1 MVESIYSQ
9 TQLIP
14 ASELNPGAASS
25 IRNEVIRSL
34 IGLASKEL
42 SMPPQKL
49 VVRDIRPLAD
59 LDYTYEDW
67 IENVGA
73 TAATFETMTT
83 GTMGDQRYVG
93 IYGLKLKEDSAEV
106 CSQLRINVGGGL
118 KALWHTQSL
127 SKRDDYIG
135 WCPSGVII
143 TQNTIYTIERY
154 VRMVSM
160 PFFCLLKGVVVEPRG
175 KVVGP

>member
-1 MVESIYSQ
+1 MAEQTYAQ

-14 ASELNPGAASS
+14 ASELNPGAAAS
-25 IRNEVIRSL
+25 IRNSVMRSL
-34 IGLASKEL
+34 IELASKEL
-42 SMPPQKL
+42 VMPPWKL

-67 IENVGA
+67 IESVGA
-73 TAATFETMTT
+73 TAATFETMAT

-93 IYGLKLKEDSAEV
+93 IYGIKLKEDNADV
-106 CSQLRINVGGGL
+106 CSQVRFNIGGGL
-118 KALWHTQSL
+118 KALWHIQSL
-127 SKRDDYIG
+127 SKYDDYTG
-135 WCPSGVII
+135 FCPSGIII

-154 VRMVSM
+154 VRMVSV

-175 KVVGP
+175 KVIGP